1 MVYEEINRT
10 PCSFYV
16 STDFYQISILPYA
29 AIIIKIC
36 RAYTNSQEDF
46 EDYYQEVCLQIW
58 RTRDN
63 FHEQSQW
70 STWVY
75 RISLNV
81 CLTLL
86 KKKKINGRTYFTSD
100 VLPDVIMTENRAFE
114 DEALNQ
120 LYAAIK
126 CLSEVD
132 RAVILL
138 YLDEKSYREIAD
150 ILDTSANNIAVRVNR
165 IKERLKKIL
174 DEKFN

>member
-1 MVYEEINRT
+1 L
-10 PCSFYV
+10 S
-16 STDFYQISILPYA
+16 SDFYNISILPYVS
-29 AIIIKIC
+29 IIIKLC

-58 RTRDN
+58 RSKDN
-63 FHEQSQW
+63 FKEESLW

-86 KKKKINGRTYFTSD
+86 KKNKKKGQQFTSD
-100 VLPDVIMTENRAFE
+100 ANPVDLIEENHAFS
-114 DEALNQ
+114 DENLNE
-120 LYAAIK
+120 LYSAIRK
-126 CLSEVD
+126 LSEVD

-138 YLDEKSYREIAD
+138 YLEEKSYNEIAE
-150 ILDTSANNIAVRVNR
+150 IMGTNTNNIGVRIKR

-174 DEKFN
+174 DGKIN

>member
-1 MVYEEINRT
+1 M
-10 PCSFYV
+10 SQ
-16 STDFYQISILPYA
+16 DFYQISILPYT
-29 AIIIKIC
+29 AILVKIC

-58 RTRDN
+58 RSKDN
-63 FHEQSQW
+63 FREQCKW

-86 KKKKINGRTYFTSD
+86 KKKKSNGRTYFTSD
-100 VLPDVIMTENRAFE
+100 VLPDVITTENNAFK

-120 LYAAIK
+120 LYAAIRQ
-126 CLSEVD
+126 LSEVD
-132 RAVILL
+132 RALILL
-138 YLDEKSYREIAD
+138 YLEEKPNGEIAE
-150 ILDTSANNIAVRVNR
+150 ILGTNANNIGVRVNR

>member
-1 MVYEEINRT
+1 M
-10 PCSFYV
+10 SK
-16 STDFYQISILPYA
+16 DFYHASILPFA
-29 AIIIKIC
+29 AILIKLC

-58 RTRDN
+58 RSRDN
-63 FHEQSQW
+63 FKAQCKW

-75 RISLNV
+75 RITLNV

-86 KKKKINGRTYFTSD
+86 KKRKREGQTLFSSEA
-100 VLPDVIMTENRAFE
+100 LPDTVTIENRAFE
-114 DEALNQ
+114 NESLNQ

-126 CLSEVD
+126 HLSEVD

-138 YLDEKSYREIAD
+138 YLEEKPYQEIAD
-150 ILDTSANNIAVRVNR
+150 ILGTNPNNIGVRVNR
-165 IKERLKKIL
+165 IKEKLKKII